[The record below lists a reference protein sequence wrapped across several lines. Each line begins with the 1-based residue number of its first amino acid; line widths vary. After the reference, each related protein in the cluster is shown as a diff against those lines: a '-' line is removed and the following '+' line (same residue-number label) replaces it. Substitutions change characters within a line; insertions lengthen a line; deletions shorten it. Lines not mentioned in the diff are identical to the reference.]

1 MTKQQEE
8 DTTKGMS
15 QAVADRVG
23 QAMTKKLDAEART
36 AEVGARTAEMLLDKA
51 EEAERERKAL
61 DKFQHIYVFDDPV
74 TDATVLAC
82 ILELDKWRRL
92 DPKCAITLR
101 FYSPGGDVIAGMYL
115 FDYLKQLGRDGH
127 VLTTEAYG
135 YAASMAGIL
144 LQVGDHRII
153 GRESY
158 ILIHEIQTAVRG
170 KIGEID
176 DEVEFMHKIGDR
188 ILDIFAT
195 KAKEAGGRG
204 TATQPL
210 TKAQFKNRW
219 RRKNWWLS
227 SNEALKYGVVDE
239 VK

>member
-158 ILIHEIQTAVRG
+158 ILI
-170 KIGEID
+170 
-176 DEVEFMHKIGDR
+176 
-188 ILDIFAT
+188 
-195 KAKEAGGRG
+195 
-204 TATQPL
+204 
-210 TKAQFKNRW
+210 
-219 RRKNWWLS
+219 
-227 SNEALKYGVVDE
+227 
-239 VK
+239 